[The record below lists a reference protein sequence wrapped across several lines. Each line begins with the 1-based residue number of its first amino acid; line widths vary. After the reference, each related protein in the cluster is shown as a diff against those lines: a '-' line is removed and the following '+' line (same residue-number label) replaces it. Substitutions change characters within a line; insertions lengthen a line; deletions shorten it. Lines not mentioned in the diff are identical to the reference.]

1 MAHVILE
8 AEEFLNLP
16 TASWSP
22 REVGGILQSESED
35 LRTREADKVNPSPQ
49 AREDEMKCPR
59 SSRGKKGGNLF
70 LLKLLFCSNP
80 QQIGQCPNHTG
91 EDNLLSSLIKMLIL
105 SGNPFTNTPRNNV

>member
-1 MAHVILE
+1 MILE

-22 REVGGILQSESED
+22 REVGGILQSESEG
-35 LRTREADKVNPSPQ
+35 LRTREADNVNLSPQ
-49 AREDEMKCPR
+49 TREDEMKCPR
-59 SSRGKKGGNLF
+59 SNRGKKEGNPF

-91 EDNLLSSLIKMLIL
+91 EDNLLSSLI
-105 SGNPFTNTPRNNV
+105 